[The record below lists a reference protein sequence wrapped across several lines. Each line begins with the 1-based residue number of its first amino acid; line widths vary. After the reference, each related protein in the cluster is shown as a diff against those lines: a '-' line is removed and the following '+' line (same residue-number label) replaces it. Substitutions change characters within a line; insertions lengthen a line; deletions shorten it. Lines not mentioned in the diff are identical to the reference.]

1 MTAGAQGMGEP
12 AVYALLLAAGEGS
25 RFGGDKL
32 LARWQGT
39 PIITHVATTIA
50 ESIQAG
56 VLAGA
61 VAVIPPASTRLAWPL
76 DTAGF
81 TLVENPH
88 PRRGLS
94 SSLQRGLWALSRPG
108 VLPEVAAALIVLADQ
123 PLLQRPVIQALVA
136 DWRQHRRSVRPRYAA
151 APNVPGH
158 PVLLARPDWPL
169 AQEITGDAGVGALL
183 ATVPGGIRLVDVAGA
198 NPDIDTP
205 EDLLHL
211 EGRH

>member
-1 MTAGAQGMGEP
+1 MNRLTMSRP
-12 AVYALLLAAGEGS
+12 APYAVLLAAGAGS
-25 RFGGDKL
+25 RFGSDKL

-50 ESIQAG
+50 GSVQAG

-61 VAVIPPASTRLAWPL
+61 VAVIPPASTTIAWPL

-88 PRRGLS
+88 ARRGMS
-94 SSLQRGLWALSRPG
+94 TSLQRGLWALTRPH
-108 VLPEVAAALIVLADQ
+108 VVPEADAALIVLADQ
-123 PLLQRPVIQALVA
+123 PLLRREVIQALVA
-136 DWRQHRRSVRPRYAA
+136 DWREHGRSVRPRYAA
-151 APNVPGH
+151 APGEPGH

-169 AQEITGDAGVGALL
+169 AQEALGDAGVGALL
-183 ATVPGGIRLVDVAGA
+183 ASVPDRLRVVEVAGA

-205 EDLLHL
+205 EDLAHLH
-211 EGRH
+211 GRH